1 MTAVTSISAM
11 KGKKQGAASRNS
23 DGKPKPGTL
32 LRQKYD
38 ELRAGGVVA
47 IGNAGYKNQ
56 LSDFYGMELA
66 VVTEGRKKIGCRLLG
81 EWEGPYYVPI
91 ERIVAGM
98 AGEQ

>member
-11 KGKKQGAASRNS
+11 KGKKQGAGYRNS
-23 DGKPKPGTL
+23 DGKPKTGTV

-38 ELRAGGVVA
+38 ELRAGGIVA
-47 IGNAGYKNQ
+47 IGSTGYKNQ
-56 LSDFYGMELA
+56 LSDFYGMDIVPALEGNK
-66 VVTEGRKKIGCRLLG
+66 VVGSRLLG

-98 AGEQ
+98 AGEA